1 MEQRRKSFLG
11 QRRSTSQP
19 VRSEKDESRP
29 LTRPGA
35 MRGLREMYPPRQ
47 HLGAI
52 PRRSGV
58 QQLAIDGNKENWLRL
73 RNVRPCARTLWAGS
87 HEETP
92 DSRHQLERLNGTID
106 VSGIHELPQETPLAL
121 VKKRRSRF
129 TNDENKCEYVSK
141 YCRIPV
147 PIKTINKDDNKSKL
161 KNSTPKSNIKQTI
174 RTVHQRSAVHS
185 DVSSFVQE
193 DTNHHPESSSQNT
206 VLSHSKQDINYLAGM
221 NHVNDKENLDSIAD
235 NCEQIIDNTIE
246 LIREHEL
253 NINSSLD
260 ELTSSPI
267 IEKACS
273 DLDLMRQEHSLYNN
287 TPRFTT
293 KPPEEPILKNIFP
306 VHRYG
311 KLTLQPPEEP
321 TLILTDNMLKLLSNR
336 HTTASSSSTVPSVP
350 LTNVTEFNTVSSN
363 NINTTTKSFD
373 MLPKTNVVNTSV
385 QDTADSLCNSQN
397 VELSYGPLMKS
408 EQRNNSTSSSENDN
422 TYLADCFNSTVVNM
436 PPTLNQNI
444 GGSEI
449 KSNTTEEKQVA
460 SSGELSNRVVLDR
473 QTVEMISNKLKEV
486 TNLLNTALL
495 INTEKSHGN
504 KTKRCSSESNVEAT
518 PLRRSLRLLSKPSE
532 NGDMSLTN
540 MLLKPETP
548 LKSAIKKPTTSA
560 AGKNKVKFSN
570 LGQRSLKTRQ
580 LTPKLQTPKKI
591 DMNTPA
597 RKRQANEMLQRSNKN
612 FPPVSIGQNNLIKLP
627 EVERG
632 CAAPRNVTAVVM
644 EWKVELDLYH
654 LGTSSGV
661 LQRGTIQTARQ
672 QTARQAIKNIWKAGS
687 CRSLGPCRSFVSS
700 SLLSTTL
707 SSRVDHFVVYHF
719 ACSPSKIVRKKR
731 IPIS

>member
-19 VRSEKDESRP
+19 VRSEKDESKQP
-29 LTRPGA
+29 TRPGA

-47 HLGAI
+47 HLGAV

-58 QQLAIDGNKENWLRL
+58 HQLAIDGNKENWLGL
-73 RNVRPCARTLWAGS
+73 RTVRPCARTLWAGS
-87 HEETP
+87 HAETP
-92 DSRHQLERLNGTID
+92 DSRHQLGSLNDTID

-121 VKKRRSRF
+121 VNKRRSRF
-129 TNDENKCEYVSK
+129 MNDENKGDYDSK

-147 PIKTINKDDNKSKL
+147 PIKTINKNESKSRL
-161 KNSTPKSNIKQTI
+161 KNSAAESNIKQTN

-193 DTNHHPESSSQNT
+193 DTNQHPESSQNT
-206 VLSHSKQDINYLAGM
+206 VLSHPRQDINYLAGM
-221 NHVNDKENLDSIAD
+221 DHLNDKENLDSKAD

-260 ELTSSPI
+260 ELTSPPT

-273 DLDLMRQEHSLYNN
+273 DLDLASQEYSLYNL

-306 VHRYG
+306 VHRFG

-336 HTTASSSSTVPSVP
+336 HTTESSSSTVPSVP

-363 NINTTTKSFD
+363 NINTTSKSFD
-373 MLPKTNVVNTSV
+373 ILPKNNVVNTSV
-385 QDTADSLCNSQN
+385 QDMAASLCNSQN

-408 EQRNNSTSSSENDN
+408 EQRNNSTSSPENDN
-422 TYLADCFNSTVVNM
+422 TSLVDCFNSTVVNM
-436 PPTLNQNI
+436 PPTLNQTI
-444 GGSEI
+444 GGTESE
-449 KSNTTEEKQVA
+449 SNTTEEKQVA
-460 SSGELSNRVVLDR
+460 SSGELSNSVVLDR

-486 TNLLNTALL
+486 TNLLNTALA
-495 INTEKSHGN
+495 INTGKSHGN
-504 KTKRCSSESNVEAT
+504 KTKRCSSESYVEVT
-518 PLRRSLRLLSKPSE
+518 PLRRSLRLSSKPCE
-532 NGDMSLTN
+532 NSDKQLP
-540 MLLKPETP
+540 KFETP
-548 LKSAIKKPTTSA
+548 LKSAIKKPTTSTTR
-560 AGKNKVKFSN
+560 KNKVKFSN

-580 LTPKLQTPKKI
+580 LTPKPQTPKKI

-597 RKRQANEMLQRSNKN
+597 RVRFLLELAGKIKSNNK
-612 FPPVSIGQNNLIKLP
+612 
-627 EVERG
+627 
-632 CAAPRNVTAVVM
+632 
-644 EWKVELDLYH
+644 
-654 LGTSSGV
+654 
-661 LQRGTIQTARQ
+661 
-672 QTARQAIKNIWKAGS
+672 
-687 CRSLGPCRSFVSS
+687 
-700 SLLSTTL
+700 
-707 SSRVDHFVVYHF
+707 
-719 ACSPSKIVRKKR
+719 
-731 IPIS
+731 